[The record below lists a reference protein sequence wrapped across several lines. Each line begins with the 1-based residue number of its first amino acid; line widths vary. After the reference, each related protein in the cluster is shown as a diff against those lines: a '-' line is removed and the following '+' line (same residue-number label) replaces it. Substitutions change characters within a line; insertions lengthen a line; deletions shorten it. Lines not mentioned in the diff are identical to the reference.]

1 MKQTDKNLAPASWH
15 HVECNLSLGSP
26 RHAES
31 CHLFDV
37 KTTGDEPECACL
49 NLSQTCSCPKR
60 WPHKPHVKKTSS
72 AAPKQR
78 LSAQRLWHHES
89 CTASSQH
96 GLDLPLFT
104 EALPLDGPQR
114 PEGACCCPEGWP
126 KNRKGQSLA
135 ERKVK
140 EAKPGVGK
148 VPNPCLGSKRV
159 NTEIATNHYALRT
172 DFAPSNAQMIRYCEH
187 HNYKMVMNWQ
197 TETGI
202 PAPTFDDTAIE
213 ALREKHPKDPLFPLV
228 QRYRQ
233 TEKAAGMVD
242 GLPLVNGRVHT
253 EFTHVPK
260 TGRLASR
267 NPNLQNVP
275 RFADENSPY
284 FKIREMFVARPGHRL
299 LEADFGG
306 IEAVLTMYEA
316 GVNTDGTAKVGTEDA
331 QLGLRLTNIDIH
343 GFISSHDIGQ
353 PADPT
358 WSDADL
364 KDFLAAFRKENRQW
378 KTKSGLMRSYEEIRD
393 CNKTGL
399 YASLYGGGPG
409 TLVRSR
415 PDVFPN
421 EAVAASVQAQIFGLF
436 PSVPKWWWEVCAEAD
451 QFGYVTTPDGYRQW
465 FIDVLV
471 NEYSKREEKWNIKM
485 SRLANECIAAKP
497 QHLAM
502 CFTGQGLDLFWEQ
515 YPQYRDGLRLT
526 IHDSVC
532 GEWAD
537 HEILDV
543 GRALKGC
550 METPLPFLPLPE
562 AWGLGRHL
570 KVAVEAKVSEV
581 SGDWRSMTKFRL

>member
-1 MKQTDKNLAPASWH
+1 MALTADQKRRTPASWH
-15 HVECNLSLGSP
+15 HESCPRSLGVINGI
-26 RHAES
+26 
-31 CHLFDV
+31 DV
-37 KTTGDEPECACL
+37 PMDE
-49 NLSQTCSCPKR
+49 CSCPKR
-60 WPHKPHVKKTSS
+60 WPRKPRVSTTT
-72 AAPKQR
+72 APKNR
-78 LSAQRLWHHES
+78 PSAQRLWHHES
-89 CTASSQH
+89 CTVSSQQA
-96 GLDLPLFT
+96 LDLPLFT
-104 EALPLDGPQR
+104 EALPLDGTQR

-126 KNRKGQSLA
+126 KNRKGRSAA
-135 ERKVK
+135 ETKVK
-140 EAKPGVGK
+140 EAKPGAGK
-148 VPNPCLGSKRV
+148 VANKCLGATRV

-202 PAPTFDDTAIE
+202 PAPTFDETALDTLIE
-213 ALREKHPKDPLFPLV
+213 KYPKDPLFPLI
-228 QRYRQ
+228 RRFRQ
-233 TEKAAGMVD
+233 TQKCLGTNVD
-242 GLPLVNGRVHT
+242 GIRPINIVDGIGTVHT
-253 EFTHVPK
+253 EFGHVPK
-260 TGRLASR
+260 TGRLNSK
-267 NPNLQNVP
+267 NPPMQVIP
-275 RFADENSPY
+275 RIVDPLSPY
-284 FKIREMFVARPGHRL
+284 YRVREMYVAGKGNRL
-299 LEADFGG
+299 MEADFGG
-306 IEAVLTMYEA
+306 IEAVLTMYLA
-316 GVNTDGTAKVGTEDA
+316 GVNNDGTAKIGTEDA

-343 GFISSHDIGQ
+343 GFISSHDIGE
-353 PADPT
+353 PANPA

-364 KDFLAAFRKENRQW
+364 KAFLAAFRKENRQW

-451 QFGYVTTPDGYRQW
+451 QYGYVTTPDGYRQW

-471 NEYSKREEKWNIKM
+471 NEYSKREEKWNVKM

-526 IHDSVC
+526 IHDSVV

-537 HEILDV
+537 NQILEV
-543 GRALKGC
+543 GRALKSC

-562 AWGLGRHL
+562 AWGLGSHL

-581 SGDWRSMTKFRL
+581 QGTWKDMKKVKL